1 MQDMKL
7 QTDDAQI
14 QKELLDWKIVAVR
27 FEGML
32 YVLPKDFIVRV
43 DSDGSELAEPYIVT
57 RNRKLYENPSNP
69 DRYKELVSPTAMYN
83 TIKRHLEHA
92 RRELDSLEQQYG
104 KREVRSDKLT
114 QMTRT
119 LKALKDPRSR
129 RQTLFMANPRWVR
142 MSHNEDDLYEEAL
155 SLVARTQI
163 VDTTF
168 VRDQL
173 SIGNSEA
180 EQLIKRLEDDEF
192 VSRPKDSALKRTV
205 FVTVDDMDKREVE
218 RNADK

>member
-1 MQDMKL
+1 MQDMEL

-27 FEGML
+27 LEGML
-32 YVLPKDFIVRV
+32 YVLPKDFIVRIG
-43 DSDGSELAEPYIVT
+43 SDGSELAEPYMVT

-69 DRYKELVSPTAMYN
+69 DRYKELVSPTAMYSI
-83 TIKRHLEHA
+83 IKRHLEHV
-92 RRELDSLEQQYG
+92 RQKLDLLEQEYG
-104 KREVRSDKLT
+104 TLEVSSDKLT
-114 QMTRT
+114 KMTRT
-119 LKALKDPRSR
+119 LKALKDPSSR
-129 RQTLFMANPRWVR
+129 RQTLFMVNPRWVC
-142 MSHNEDDLYEEAL
+142 MSDNEDDLYEEAL

-173 SIGNSEA
+173 SIGNGEA
-180 EQLIKRLEDDEF
+180 EQLIKQLEEDRF
-192 VSRPKDSALKRTV
+192 VSELGDNALKRKVFITV
-205 FVTVDDMDKREVE
+205 EDMDKREVE

>member
-1 MQDMKL
+1 MQGMEL
-7 QTDDAQI
+7 QTDDTQI

-32 YVLPKDFIVRV
+32 YVLPKDFIVRI
-43 DSDGSELAEPYIVT
+43 DSDGNELAEPYMVT
-57 RNRKLYENPSNP
+57 RSRKLYENPSNP

-83 TIKRHLEHA
+83 TIKRHLEYA
-92 RRELDSLEQQYG
+92 MRELDLLEQQYG
-104 KREVRSDKLT
+104 KRDVSSDKLT

-119 LKALKDPRSR
+119 LNAFKDPRSR

-142 MSHNEDDLYEEAL
+142 MSHSEEDLYEEAL

-180 EQLIKRLEDDEF
+180 ERLIKRLEDDGF
-192 VSRPKDSALKRTV
+192 VSELGDNALKRKVFITV
-205 FVTVDDMDKREVE
+205 EDMDKREVE